1 VLLAEAPAEADDAVC
16 LVGRTAKN
24 TPIEWLLIS
33 EHLRGEIRRNLRALP
48 ATDLPGGAPPTAQV
62 RDDPEFYRLLRR
74 GLELKRDSSKGSK
87 PFLNT
92 PYDVVQVLT
101 SRELEEGGRVD
112 QSYRPI
118 IIEVELA

>member
-1 VLLAEAPAEADDAVC
+1 VC

-24 TPIEWLLIS
+24 TPVEWLLIS

-48 ATDLPGGAPPTAQV
+48 ADDLPGGGPTDQV

-74 GLELKRDSSKGSK
+74 GLELRRDSSKGSK

-92 PYDVVQVLT
+92 PYDIVQVLT
-101 SRELEEGGRVD
+101 SRVLEGGVKVD

-118 IIEVELA
+118 IMEVELA